1 VTEIPDSVRAALDGL
16 RALGGDGLVRQ
27 MATVFVEHSAGRLGA
42 LEASLAASDVIGA
55 AEAAHTLKGSS
66 RQLGLTALADA
77 CFAVEQASKQGDAAG
92 ATTHLAAVHASYTAA
107 KEILRAA
114 TA

>member
-1 VTEIPDSVRAALDGL
+1 MQIPESVRSALDGL

-27 MATVFVEHSAGRLGA
+27 MATVFVEHSAGRLSA
-42 LEASLAASDVIGA
+42 LEAALNASDVVGA

-66 RQLGLTALADA
+66 RQLGLTELADA
-77 CFAVEQASKQGDAAG
+77 CLAVEQASKQGDAA
-92 ATTHLAAVHASYTAA
+92 AARMQLAAVHESYTAA
-107 KEILRAA
+107 KDILRAA